1 MSWGYRVT
9 ILTLS
14 FVFFMS
20 FLVVS
25 AFRQDFDLVA
35 EDYYGKELKFQSQ
48 IDKQLNQQQLKD
60 SLTCVVSDN
69 NVIIKFPDELIGK
82 KIEGEIFFFRP
93 SDKKMDFIKAIV
105 PSSNG
110 LQVVTKE
117 SFSKGRYRVQLDY
130 AVDGKK
136 YYEEKSIM
144 IQ

>member
-9 ILTLS
+9 ILTLG
-14 FVFFMS
+14 FVCFMS

-48 IDKQLNQQQLKD
+48 IDKQLNQQKLKD

-69 NVIIKFPDELIGK
+69 NVIIKFSDELIGK

-93 SDKKMDFIKAIV
+93 SDKKKDFKIPIV
-105 PSSNG
+105 SSNG

-117 SFSKGRYRVQLDY
+117 SFSKGRYLVQLDY
-130 AVDGKK
+130 TVDGKK